1 VSLRT
6 ATPALVS
13 QRVRTVLKDGPGPR
27 IIAMRAEPKW
37 NSGSL
42 TVDHHR
48 VEIDP
53 CVSPLAVRSSLA
65 GWADRDAQH
74 RMDDESSDL
83 LVVLCDL
90 SEHEL
95 GEDVLARLAHRRVLP
110 LEPWDAARSLFG
122 VQRMDAAFG
131 KDDGWIATALLE
143 HVPADY
149 AASVEAG
156 TTLTREVA
164 LNSLAHQL
172 LGARDVG
179 VDAIIDAAAR
189 PEPFRRFDGL
199 DGDTRAGLLGAV
211 ARASGPLGDL
221 AAKILTAGRGADLV
235 ALGVAARAIYGD
247 GGFEGGKAAGKLE
260 EWCGGAVITPTVGAA
275 LAGRCEET
283 VQRMAVAN
291 RDQVNAIVARAEALA
306 RGLMV
311 PCPEASPLLPS
322 GFHRRIALAVDA
334 LRSILTGVDE
344 GATGAPAVLDG
355 PLGEL
360 RRAVD
365 DVKAHAESESPAGRR
380 RRDRLAM
387 AARLATWLASSAT
400 GTDGGPPAS
409 FVEAAARYAAEG
421 AWVDRARRQLWRGD
435 GDGDVATTYSELIDR
450 VVGRRRM
457 ENERFAKLLASW
469 TTSPST
475 PEELASSGLT
485 TVEAV
490 VDRVLARFTE
500 QPLLFVVL
508 DGCGLPSFCELAPQ
522 FGGAGFREIVHAGAG
537 PAGNQAGRRLTAIA
551 ALPTVTQVSRAS
563 LIAGRLDRGNQD
575 HERTQFESN
584 PSLRPDGRPAVFFHQ
599 NRLAGAA
606 GESLAA
612 EVLAALGP
620 EGRAVVGVVINTID
634 DQLRKGTFTEEL
646 RIDDVGAL
654 VPLLDAARNS
664 GRAVIVSAD
673 HGHVLAQ
680 PGDGGSGVFSGGGD
694 GGERWRVADRPA
706 AEGEVLLRG
715 DRVRLGGDAGI
726 LVPWEDDYR
735 YGAKA
740 GGYHGGATPEEVLV
754 PVAVFLPAGTQEPT
768 GWEAFGEARPLWW
781 DLLAER
787 AGVLEAAG
795 RGKPGKA
802 RSRASK
808 PVDEAQ
814 GAFEL
819 PTVLPTPATAG
830 APTVLRWVDALL
842 SSVVWKEQKA
852 KVGRAALPDD
862 RVRAV
867 LAAVVRRGSVISFAA
882 LAIDASMP
890 QARLPG
896 FLANLARVLNV
907 DAYVVLDVDAAAQE
921 ARLSLPILGE
931 QFQIDLG
938 TL

>member
-1 VSLRT
+1 
-6 ATPALVS
+6 
-13 QRVRTVLKDGPGPR
+13 VLKDGPGPR

-37 NSGSL
+37 TNGPL

-48 VEIDP
+48 VEIEA

-65 GWADRDAQH
+65 VWAEREAH
-74 RMDDESSDL
+74 SMDGEASDL
-83 LVVLCDL
+83 LVVLCEL
-90 SEHEL
+90 SDHEL

-131 KDDGWIATALLE
+131 KDDGWIANALLE

-149 AASVEAG
+149 AASVGAG

-164 LNSLAHQL
+164 LNALAHQL

-189 PEPFRRFDGL
+189 PEPFRRLDGL
-199 DGDTRAGLLGAV
+199 DEDTRAGLLGAV
-211 ARASGPLGDL
+211 ASASGPLGDL
-221 AAKILTAGRGADLV
+221 VAKMLAAGRGADLV

-247 GGFEGGKAAGKLE
+247 GGFEAGKAAGKLE
-260 EWCGGAVITPTVGAA
+260 EWCGGAIITPTAGSA
-275 LAGRCEET
+275 LAGRCEEA
-283 VQRMAVAN
+283 VQQMATAD
-291 RDQVNAIVARAEALA
+291 RDQANAIVARAEALA
-306 RGLMV
+306 EGLVV
-311 PCPEASPLLPS
+311 PYPEASPLLPS
-322 GFHRRIALAVDA
+322 GFHRRIVLAVDV
-334 LRSILTGVDE
+334 LRSMLAGVDE
-344 GATGAPAVLDG
+344 GPTGAAAVLDG
-355 PLGEL
+355 ALGEL

-365 DVKAHAESESPAGRR
+365 DLKTHAESKTPAGRR
-380 RRDRLAM
+380 RKDRLEM
-387 AARLATWLASSAT
+387 AARLSTWLASSAAD
-400 GTDGGPPAS
+400 TDVSPAAS
-409 FVEAAARYAAEG
+409 FEGAAARYVPEG

-435 GDGDVATTYSELIDR
+435 GDGDVSTTYRELIDR
-450 VVGRRRM
+450 VVERRRI
-457 ENERFAKLLASW
+457 ENERFAELLASW

-475 PEELASSGLT
+475 PDELVSSGLT

-490 VDRVLARFTE
+490 VDRVLARFTG
-500 QPLLFVVL
+500 QSLLFVVL
-508 DGCGLPSFCELAPQ
+508 DGCGLPSFSELAPQ
-522 FGGAGFREIVHAGAG
+522 FGEAGFREIVHAGTG
-537 PAGNQAGRRLTAIA
+537 PAENHAGSRLTAIA

-563 LIAGRLDRGNQD
+563 LIAGCLDRGNQD
-575 HERTQFESN
+575 RERAQFEAN
-584 PSLRPDGRPAVFFHQ
+584 PSLRRDGRPAVFFHQ

-606 GESLAA
+606 GESLAP
-612 EVLAALGP
+612 EVLGALGP
-620 EGRAVVGVVINTID
+620 EGPAVVGVVINTID

-654 VPLLDAARNS
+654 VPLLDAARNG

-680 PGDGGSGVFSGGGD
+680 PDDGGSGVFSGGGY
-694 GGERWRVADRPA
+694 GGERWREADRPA

-715 DRVRLGGDAGI
+715 ERVLLGGEAGI
-726 LVPWEDDYR
+726 LAPWEDDYR

-754 PVAVFLPAGTQEPT
+754 PVAVFLPAGIQGPT
-768 GWEAFGEARPLWW
+768 GWEAFGEAPPLWW
-781 DLLAER
+781 DLWAER
-787 AGVLEAAG
+787 AGVLETAG
-795 RGKPGKA
+795 AGKPGKS
-802 RSRASK
+802 RRRASK

-819 PTVLPTPATAG
+819 PAVLPTPAGAG
-830 APTVLRWVDALL
+830 AQAAPGWVDALL

-852 KVGRAALPDD
+852 KVGRAALPND

-867 LAAVVRRGSVISFAA
+867 LAAVARRGSVISFAA

-907 DAYVVLDVDAAAQE
+907 DAYAVLDVDAAAQE
-921 ARLSLPILGE
+921 ARLSLPTLGE
-931 QFQIDLG
+931 QFQIDVE
-938 TL
+938 TP